1 MKNILTISLSLL
13 SGLASIAYAQ
23 ENDPYL
29 WLEEVESDSS
39 MNWVL
44 EQNELTK
51 NKLTATESF
60 DDLKSEFLAVYSDK
74 DKMAYPSVIDGM
86 VYNVW
91 KDDDHVRGIWRRIS
105 QADYNAGKE
114 NWETVLDLD
123 ALSETEGKAW
133 VFHGA
138 SLLKP
143 DNKKCLITLSDG
155 GTDESEIREFDLETK
170 SFIKDG
176 FFLPS
181 SKGSANW
188 LSEDELIISRNF
200 GAGSLTTSGYPR
212 IVKRW
217 NRRTTLADAVVVFE
231 APETHMGCWG
241 YSRFKDGKYT
251 AGISVYE
258 NFYSHETYYEVDGKM
273 VKLVIPDDSDANG
286 FYKGEM
292 LLTLNSDWEING
304 QKHLIG
310 SLVSVNF
317 SDLLAGKVEPK
328 IVMVPNDRSSISS
341 IAVCKDFVIINMIE
355 NVQSKL
361 LKFNFNKGKWL
372 GSDFETPD
380 FGSISLIDYSE
391 DEKGFYYTFSN
402 FITPPTLY
410 FSDGTTTTIVKKQKE
425 RFNAEDLKVR
435 YHETKSKDGTLIPY
449 FIVHK
454 SDIELDGSNP
464 TLVYAYGGFNIS
476 QRPNYKTEPGIGWL
490 QEGGVY
496 VIACIRGGGEFGPAW
511 HKAALKEKRQ
521 NAYDDF
527 YSVCEN
533 LIDKKITSP
542 DHLAAFGWSNGGLM
556 AGVVATQ
563 RPDLFNAVIIGA
575 PLLDMKRFS
584 HMLAGASWMGEYGNP
599 DTDDWEFIKK
609 YSPYH
614 NVHKDREYPEVLF
627 MTSTKDDRVHP
638 AHARKMAARMIE
650 QGHPILYY
658 ETVEGGHS
666 ASSTNEQAAFNSA
679 LMFSY
684 LWSKLK

>member
-1 MKNILTISLSLL
+1 MKTLYLIALSLVT
-13 SGLASIAYAQ
+13 SATFSQ

-39 MNWVL
+39 MDWVL
-44 EQNELTK
+44 KQNELTK
-51 NKLTATESF
+51 KKLTNSESF
-60 DDLKSEFLAVYSDK
+60 SGLKGEFVTAYGDK
-74 DKMAYPSVIDGM
+74 DKIAYPSVVKEM
-86 VYNVW
+86 VYNTW

-105 QADYNAGKE
+105 QDDYNAGND

-123 ALSETEGKAW
+123 ELSAKEGKSW
-133 VFHGA
+133 VFHG
-138 SLLKP
+138 SNMLEP
-143 DNKKCLITLSDG
+143 DFTRCLITLSDG
-155 GTDESEIREFDLETK
+155 GTDEAEIREFDLKTK
-170 SFIKDG
+170 TFVKDG

-188 LSEDELIISRNF
+188 LSKDELIISRNF
-200 GAGSLTTSGYPR
+200 GEGSLTTSGYPR

-217 NRRTTLADAVVVFE
+217 KRGTDLADARQIFE

-241 YSRFKDGKYT
+241 YSRYMDGKYA
-251 AGISVYE
+251 AGVSVYE
-258 NFYSHETYYEVDGKM
+258 NFYSHQTHEEYNGKM
-273 VKLVIPDDSDANG
+273 VKMAIPDDSDAHG
-286 FYKGEM
+286 IYKEQM
-292 LLTLNSDWEING
+292 LFSLHSDWEVNG
-304 QKHLIG
+304 ETFAIG
-310 SLVSVNF
+310 SVMSVNF
-317 SDLLAGKVEPK
+317 EALLAGKQIEPK
-328 IVMVPNDRSSISS
+328 LVMLPSARSSVSDVAI
-341 IAVCKDFVIINMIE
+341 CKDFVLINMTE

-361 LKFNFNKGKWL
+361 LKF
-372 GSDFETPD
+372 DFIKEQWTRSKYETPD
-380 FGSISLIDYSE
+380 FGSISLIDY
-391 DEKGFYYTFSN
+391 DKKDNGFYYIFSN
-402 FITPPTLY
+402 FITPATLY
-410 FSDGTTTTIVKKQKE
+410 YSDGISSTTIKKQKDYFDVAGLE
-425 RFNAEDLKVR
+425 VEYK
-435 YHETKSKDGTLIPY
+435 ETKSKDGTLIPY

-454 SDIELDGSNP
+454 KDIVLDGTNP

-476 QRPNYKTEPGIGWL
+476 QRPSYKKEAGIGWL
-490 QEGGVY
+490 EKGGVY

-511 HKAALKEKRQ
+511 HQAALKEKRQ

-533 LIDKKITSP
+533 LINEKITTP
-542 DHLAAFGWSNGGLM
+542 EHMGAFGWSNGGLM

-584 HMLAGASWMGEYGNP
+584 HMLAGASWMGEYGDP

-614 NVHKDREYPEVLF
+614 NIHKDKKYPEVLF

-638 AHARKMAARMIE
+638 AHARKMAARMME

-666 ASSTNEQAAFNSA
+666 ASSTNDQAAFNSA
-679 LMFSY
+679 LMYSY

>member
-1 MKNILTISLSLL
+1 MKNILIASLSLFT
-13 SGLASIAYAQ
+13 GLATTTHAQ

-51 NKLTATESF
+51 NKLTATENF
-60 DDLKSEFLAVYSDK
+60 EDLKAEFLAVYSDK
-74 DKMAYPSVIDGM
+74 DKVAYPSVVEGM
-86 VYNVW
+86 VYNTW

-123 ALSETEGKAW
+123 ALSEAEGKAW

-138 SLLKP
+138 NFLQP
-143 DNKKCLITLSDG
+143 DYKKCLITLSDG

-188 LSEDELIISRNF
+188 LSEDELIVSRDF
-200 GAGSLTTSGYPR
+200 GEGSLTTSGYPR

-217 NRRTTLADAVVVFE
+217 KRGTALEDAVQIFE

-241 YSRFKDGKYT
+241 YGRFKEGKYT

-258 NFYSHETYYEVDGKM
+258 NFYSHETYYEVNNKM
-273 VKLVIPDDSDANG
+273 AKLAIPDDSDVNG
-286 FYKGEM
+286 FYKDEM
-292 LLTLNSDWEING
+292 LLTLNSDWEIND
-304 QKHLIG
+304 QKYLIG

-317 SDLLAGKVEPK
+317 KDLLAGKVEPK
-328 IVMVPNDRSSISS
+328 IVMVPNDRSSLSS
-341 IAVCKDFVIINMIE
+341 VAVCKDFVIISMIE

-361 LKFNFNKGKWL
+361 LKFDINKGKWL

-410 FSDGTTTTIVKKQKE
+410 FSDGATTTVVKKQKE
-425 RFNAEDLKVR
+425 RFNVEGLRVR
-435 YHETKSKDGTLIPY
+435 YNEAKSKDGTSIPY

-496 VIACIRGGGEFGPAW
+496 VVACIRGGGEFGPAW

-542 DHLAAFGWSNGGLM
+542 NHLAAFGWSNGGLM

-584 HMLAGASWMGEYGNP
+584 HMLAGASWMGEYGDP

-614 NVHKDREYPEVLF
+614 NIDKNKEYPEVLF

-679 LMFSY
+679 LMYSY